1 MADIRITIEGAR
13 GAGKTTL
20 AKYLYNLFVN
30 GTYFVEKVLDSDTLS
45 TNYIQNL
52 MRGLAPVKRQPRSIE
67 IRVLETGFVEEIYEG
82 EDEDN
87 EDDFEL

>member
-13 GAGKTTL
+13 GAGKTTF
-20 AKYLYNLFVN
+20 AKFLYNLFVN
-30 GTYFVEKVLDSDTLS
+30 GTYFVEKVTDSDVLS

-52 MRGLAPVKRQPRSIE
+52 VRGLAPVRRQPRSIE
-67 IRVLETGFVEEIYEG
+67 IRILETGFVEEIYEG
-82 EDEDN
+82 EDEDD